1 MKKLMIA
8 AAIICSAVIAQ
19 AASLKWGGAIAD
31 PNYATSGSYD
41 DYQAYPATA
50 MLLWSATAF
59 TDAATKLDGATV
71 GSTADNG
78 GTVVQTYAIGSN
90 EAENLWAFTSDYNK
104 VGQDVNG
111 YYAVLVTSGD
121 GKSASYYAI
130 GSVSGDATT
139 VANLTVNA
147 TWGDTTFLQQG
158 GYTATVA
165 PEPTSG
171 LLILLGMAGL
181 ALRRKRA

>member
-1 MKKLMIA
+1 MKKLVIA
-8 AAIICSAVIAQ
+8 AAIVCSAIIAQ
-19 AASLKWGGAIAD
+19 AATLKWGGAIAD

-59 TDAATKLDGATV
+59 TDAATKIDGATV

-78 GTVVQTYAIGSN
+78 GTVVQTYAIGQN

-104 VGQDVNG
+104 VGQNVNG
-111 YYAVLVTSGD
+111 YYAVLITSGD
-121 GKSASYYAI
+121 GKSASYYDI

-139 VANLTVNA
+139 AVNLTVNA

-158 GYTATVA
+158 GYTVGVA

-181 ALRRKRA
+181 ALKRKRA

>member
-31 PNYATSGSYD
+31 PNYATSGSD
-41 DYQAYPATA
+41 SDYQAYPATA

-59 TDAATKLDGATV
+59 ADAATQVDGATV
-71 GSTADNG
+71 GSTANNG
-78 GTVVQTYAIGSN
+78 GTVVQTYSIGAT
-90 EAENLWAFTSDYNK
+90 EATSAWAFTSDYNK

-121 GKSASYYAI
+121 GKSASYYEI

-139 VANLTVNA
+139 AANLTINSD
-147 TWGDTTFLQQG
+147 WGGTTFLQQG

-171 LLILLGMAGL
+171 LLLLLGVAGL
-181 ALRRKRA
+181 ALKRKRA

>member
-8 AAIICSAVIAQ
+8 AAIVCSAVIAQ
-19 AASLKWGGAIAD
+19 AATVTWGGAIAD

-59 TDAATKLDGATV
+59 ADAATKIDGATV

-78 GTVVQTYAIGSN
+78 GTVVQTYAIGAA
-90 EAENLWAFTSDYNK
+90 EAESAWTFVSDYDK
-104 VGQDVNG
+104 VGQNVNG

-121 GKSASYYAI
+121 GKSASYYEI
-130 GSVSGDATT
+130 GSVSGDETT
-139 VANLTVNA
+139 VKDLSVNSD
-147 TWGDTTFLQQG
+147 WSSGTFLQQG
-158 GYTATVA
+158 GYTVAVA

-171 LLILLGMAGL
+171 LLLLLGVAGL
-181 ALRRKRA
+181 ALKRKRA

>member
-8 AAIICSAVIAQ
+8 AAIVCAVAISH
-19 AASLKWGGAIAD
+19 AATVTWGGAIAD

-50 MLLWSATAF
+50 MLLWSADAF
-59 TDAATKLDGATV
+59 TGAATKLDGATV
-71 GSTADNG
+71 GSTSDNG
-78 GTVVQTYAIGSN
+78 GTVVQTYAIGAT
-90 EAENLWAFTSDYNK
+90 EAESAWAFQTDYNK

-121 GKSASYYAI
+121 GKSASYYEI

-139 VANLTVNA
+139 AANLTINSD
-147 TWGDTTFLQQG
+147 WGSTTFLQQG

-171 LLILLGMAGL
+171 LLLLLGVAGL
-181 ALRRKRA
+181 ALKRKRA